1 MHRPHFAN
9 PPPPPSGA
17 NVPQKAQCRRT
28 ALAGAAAPGADTE
41 LVFAALAA
49 LLMGAPEAGAV
60 VEVEAAAVARDTPWG
75 ARKPP
80 ASPLPNVDRPFS
92 ASALAAATWDRGVCH
107 HKEQEGQKGGGV
119 RHDTRMHHQAFL
131 FTCTRVHCPNS
142 CPPLLPTPYPHTAP
156 GPQGHGCLRQ
166 HGPWVTAT

>member
-9 PPPPPSGA
+9 PPPPPSRA

-28 ALAGAAAPGADTE
+28 ALVGAAAPGAGAD
-41 LVFAALAA
+41 LDFAALAA
-49 LLMGAPEAGAV
+49 LLMGAAEVGAV
-60 VEVEAAAVARDTPWG
+60 GEAEAAAVARDTPWG

-80 ASPLPNVDRPFS
+80 ASPFPNVDRPFS

-107 HKEQEGQKGGGV
+107 HKEQGVQKGGGA

-131 FTCTRVHCPNS
+131 FNCTRVHCPSSRHHS
-142 CPPLLPTPYPHTAP
+142 CPPPTPTQRHGHRATAACASMAVAR
-156 GPQGHGCLRQ
+156 G
-166 HGPWVTAT
+166 